1 MPLHWVPDGGEV
13 LIQGA
18 SRGIGLEC
26 VHQCLAEP
34 HIGRVWASCR
44 HPQGAE
50 ALQALARES
59 GGRLHLLTLDV
70 TDELTV
76 SEAAEQ
82 VRAAEGRLHLVL
94 NAAGLLHDPE
104 RRIHPEKRIE
114 EVTPEGLD
122 ALFRVNAAGPLVV
135 ARHFLPLFSHGDPAV
150 FAAISAR
157 VGSIGDNRKGGWYA
171 YRGSKAALNQFLHTL
186 AVELARRAPAVT
198 CAALHPGT
206 TDTEMSTPFRAWV
219 PEGQLFSPERTV
231 RQLLGVIDGLSP
243 ADSGGFFAWDGQRIP
258 W

>member
-1 MPLHWVPDGGEV
+1 MPLHWVPEGGEV

-76 SEAAEQ
+76 SDAAEQ
-82 VRAAEGRLHLVL
+82 VRAAEGL
-94 NAAGLLHDPE
+94 
-104 RRIHPEKRIE
+104 E

-219 PEGQLFSPERTV
+219 PEEQLFSPERTV

-243 ADSGGFFAWDGQRIP
+243 ADSGSFFAWDGQRIP